1 MSDPTNQELK
11 DLILGLEKKFEA
23 QLLQV
28 DNKIMQLDKKMD
40 VQFAELKGEILRV
53 EEKIQHVED
62 KLIVEIKRGD
72 EKLSGE
78 IKLVDERLNGM
89 EKRIGNEEFIS
100 RSAFTVLFASA
111 MAGLTKY
118 LFFSSASGL

>member
-11 DLILGLEKKFEA
+11 DLILSLDKKFEA
-23 QLLQV
+23 QLLQL
-28 DNKIMQLDKKMD
+28 DNKIMQLDKKID
-40 VQFAELKGEILRV
+40 VQFVELKGEIQRV
-53 EEKIQHVED
+53 EAKIQHVED
-62 KLIVEIKRGD
+62 NLSIEIKRGD

-89 EKRIGNEEFIS
+89 EKRLGNEEFIN

-118 LFFSSASGL
+118 LFFSSTPGL